1 MSKHDKKTQK
11 ELRLKN
17 FHEREEIRKS
27 VAAAKAS
34 KKAKETSFII
44 CPVEP
49 TKPAEEAI

>member
-1 MSKHDKKTQK
+1 MTRKHK

-17 FHEREEIRKS
+17 FHEREEIRKC

-34 KKAKETSFII
+34 KKAKETLFII

-49 TKPAEEAI
+49 TKSVEEAI